1 MQNEMIE
8 RPTARYGRQ
17 RLSRRTGRWIAIG
30 LTAVVVVIGVA
41 VAAIA
46 FTRFGSSDVEGEMAG
61 YKIVDPST
69 VEVTISVTRDDPS
82 LPVVCIVRTRSYDGD
97 ETGRREVLV
106 PPADAATVQVTTT
119 VRSSRPAVVG
129 DVYGCGTE
137 VPGYLVE
144 P

>member
-17 RLSRRTGRWIAIG
+17 RLNRRTGRWIAIG
-30 LTAVVVVIGVA
+30 LTALVAVIGVA

-46 FTRFGSSDVEGEMAG
+46 FTRFGSNEVEGEMAG
-61 YKIVDPST
+61 YEIVDPNT
-69 VEVTISVTRDDPS
+69 VDVTISVTRADPS
-82 LPVVCIVRTRSYDGD
+82 RPVVCIVRTRSYDGH

-106 PPADAATVQVTTT
+106 PPSDAATVQVITT
-119 VRSSRPAVVG
+119 VKSTKPAVVG
-129 DVYGCGTE
+129 DVYGCGTD